1 MSDRS
6 VNLELEE
13 YANDRAL
20 LIHDAIAAVAETK
33 PGDYVNLAISE
44 THGNPDVYLVPIL
57 QETFQDQITLRFI
70 DQCGC
75 GGYVYRASKH
85 YGTTPLL
92 HTQ

>member
-33 PGDYVNLAISE
+33 PGDYVNLAI
-44 THGNPDVYLVPIL
+44 
-57 QETFQDQITLRFI
+57 
-70 DQCGC
+70 
-75 GGYVYRASKH
+75 RACSKRVEVRCKQ
-85 YGTTPLL
+85 GVGEVWTCARSVR
-92 HTQ
+92 